1 MTRSS
6 EPAHLHERLVIV
18 ADLLNVNVE
27 FGVDVRLQ
35 SAITLRVTGGATQQ
49 ASRILQLTL
58 VVQPSCGSAS
68 VTMTRL
74 EDARELLPIE
84 LECTKQRWEYY

>member
-58 VVQPSCGSAS
+58 VVQPSSGSAS

-84 LECTKQRWEYY
+84 LECTKQR